1 MSTNCMVLKD
11 CKRYDEMISV
21 MTKVKEYLLSD
32 DHHLTDLELTADME
46 SLKDIMKDINLEILT
61 DYVTNKVTNPVE
73 ALQNPIYMRYKVN
86 FTDDGKA
93 STDGTKCFLSLSL
106 VLDLIPSIADKLSA
120 ENKIQALFEK
130 TESLVNGHVESNT
143 SIISALNAILKLM
156 GSEAQAMAS
165 HARDFKSQFMGY
177 SKLANGYNG
186 TSAKRF
192 ADILVKTLAII
203 QQRRTLS
210 ILTNEQQK
218 EEKSVLH
225 AFTLLPDGKETAL
238 KAQADKE
245 KADMEAKQAMNA
257 EAVKEA
263 HETAELIEKTMQIVK
278 AEVIKSQTED
288 NDKKA
293 QKAQERAVKAKQ
305 YNDNKRKAEQK
316 KAQQEKKAL
325 TA

>member
-1 MSTNCMVLKD
+1 MSTNCKVLKD
-11 CKRYDEMISV
+11 CERYNDMISV
-21 MTKVKEYLLSD
+21 MNKVKEYLLSD
-32 DHHLTDLELTADME
+32 DHHLTDIELTADME

-61 DYVTNKVTNPVE
+61 DYVTNKVTTPIE

-106 VLDLIPSIADKLSA
+106 VLDLIPTVADKLSA

-165 HARDFKSQFMGY
+165 HARDFRSQFVGY
-177 SKLANGYNG
+177 SKLATGYNG

-203 QQRRTLS
+203 QQGRTLS
-210 ILTNEQQK
+210 ILTKEQQK
-218 EEKSVLH
+218 EEKSILH
-225 AFTLLPDGKETAL
+225 AFTLVPDGKATAL

-245 KADMEAKQAMNA
+245 KSDAEAKQAINA
-257 EAVKEA
+257 EAVKESR
-263 HETAELIEKTMQIVK
+263 ETAELIEKTMAIVR
-278 AEVIKSQTED
+278 AEVVKSQQED

-305 YNDNKRKAEQK
+305 YNDNKRKAEQQ